1 MKKSGF
7 ALIELVIVL
16 AIIAILT
23 GIGVPTFQNL
33 IDKNRLTTALNQ
45 VEADLR
51 KAQAMAKATGA
62 NYEVLFIPG
71 KNVYYIYEHPIT
83 STAKLK
89 ETISLP
95 GGVTIY
101 TTVSPD
107 SNKIIYYAASAQSE
121 VNGGTIT
128 FKSPRGKYGKVIV
141 ASITGRIRI
150 EQ

>member
-7 ALIELVIVL
+7 TLIELVIVL
-16 AIIAILT
+16 AIVAILA
-23 GIGVPTFQNL
+23 GIGVPTFLNL

-71 KNVYYIYEHPIT
+71 KNLYYIYEHPPT

-101 TTVSPD
+101 ANSAPY
-107 SNKIIYYAASAQSE
+107 NKIVYYGAYSTSE
-121 VNGGTIT
+121 VTGGTIT
-128 FKSPRGKYGKVIV
+128 FKSPKGASGKVIV
-141 ASITGRIRI
+141 ASITGRITI